1 MKALRARLLRDRWF
15 GRLTA
20 AAALLTALSL
30 LLVLGFLLVEVAP
43 LLDPRALPARLT
55 ASEQSSERVRAPTQ
69 ILLDSQGQWDA
80 TADAGTDTPLAPGWT
95 RLAPFDPG
103 AASEGEQCFEPNARR
118 WCVSVQARGSSTM
131 TPNTIV
137 LRIDGEPIEQAEL
150 IVGEVRNWLA
160 TSDGRAMLVSLHD
173 QRLLWISA
181 ARNRS
186 GALQL
191 LARPALTEPP
201 PSPVLA
207 LRLPGRSSEEL
218 LSLHAD
224 GRLGLIRPGTR
235 HWRELRGA
243 DPALLDGS
251 ARLYSGGTW
260 LARWQSD
267 RIEAFDLADA
277 IRPGLRDL
285 WRPQSRPGQPE
296 PGRLWQAQASGA
308 DASTHL
314 NLWPL
319 VFGSLKAALLGVLI
333 AIPLALGAAMHA
345 VQYRSAQL
353 RHRLKT
359 AVELCESVPTV
370 ILGLLA
376 LLWLAPWL
384 ERNLGLVLGAALGW
398 LMAFLWPARSQRSEL
413 SDLWRG
419 IGAARRALLGL
430 GGGALAGALIE
441 AQLPGG
447 QLTLALSTGWGIEYR
462 TFNGLVVG
470 LMVGLALTPG
480 LYSLADEALQ
490 ASPAGL
496 QEAALALGASRRDT
510 LFGLLL
516 PAAAPGLLAACL
528 IAFGRGLGET
538 LIVLMVSANT
548 PLTDLNPFSGL
559 RSISATLVL
568 EAPQAVPG
576 TLHYQAL
583 LLAALLLTLASV
595 AINLLA
601 RRWLHRKGPT

>member
-1 MKALRARLLRDRWF
+1 MNALRVRLLRDRWF

-43 LLDPRALPARLT
+43 LLDPRPLRPQLLAPQQAADQINAPEFIVLDAQGRLAPSPAG
-55 ASEQSSERVRAPTQ
+55 AAE
-69 ILLDSQGQWDA
+69 
-80 TADAGTDTPLAPGWT
+80 TPLPPGWT
-95 RLAPFDPG
+95 RLAAFDPG
-103 AASEGEQCFEPNARR
+103 TASNNEACFEPSVRR
-118 WCVSVQARGSSTM
+118 WCISLLLRGSVGPA
-131 TPNTIV
+131 PNTIV
-137 LRIDGEPIEQAEL
+137 LRIDGDPAEQAEL
-150 IVGEVRNWLA
+150 IVGAIRTWVPTA
-160 TSDGRAMLVSLHD
+160 DGRAMLISMLD
-173 QRLLWISA
+173 KRLLWVTA
-181 ARNRS
+181 ARDRA

-191 LARPALTEPP
+191 LAQPALSQPV

-218 LSLHAD
+218 ISLHDD
-224 GRLGLIRPGTR
+224 GRIGLVRPGTG
-235 HWRELRGA
+235 HWRELREA

-251 ARLYSGGTW
+251 TRLYSGGAR
-260 LARWQSD
+260 LALWQPGLVTVM
-267 RIEAFDLADA
+267 ELTDA
-277 IRPGLRDL
+277 TRPGLRDL

-296 PGRLWQAQASGA
+296 PGRLWQAQSSGA

-333 AIPLALGAAMHA
+333 AIPLALGAAIHV
-345 VQYRSAQL
+345 VQYRSALL

-359 AVELCESVPTV
+359 VVELFEAVPTV

-384 ERNLGLVLGAALGW
+384 ERNLGLVLGAGLGW
-398 LMAFLWPARSQRSEL
+398 LIAFLLPVASRRIGL
-413 SDLWRG
+413 TDLRRGVGALRRGLLGLG
-419 IGAARRALLGL
+419 IGAAVGTLV
-430 GGGALAGALIE
+430 E

-447 QLTLALSTGWGIEYR
+447 QLTDAMSTVWGIEYR

-470 LMVGLALTPG
+470 LMVGLALAPG

-516 PAAAPGLLAACL
+516 PAAAPGLVAACL

-538 LIVLMVSANT
+538 LIVLMVSGNT
-548 PLTDLNPFSGL
+548 PLTDLDPFSGL

-583 LLAALLLTLASV
+583 LLAALLLTLVSV

-601 RRWLHRKGPT
+601 RRWLRSQGPT

>member
-1 MKALRARLLRDRWF
+1 MKALRPRLLRDRWF

-20 AAALLTALSL
+20 TAAVLTALSL
-30 LLVLGFLLVEVAP
+30 LLVLGFLLLEVAP
-43 LLDPRALPARLT
+43 LLDPRGLRPQLLT
-55 ASEQSSERVRAPTQ
+55 AQPTAARTSPPAL
-69 ILLDSQGQWDA
+69 IVLDPQGQP
-80 TADAGTDTPLAPGWT
+80 TAIAEPGTDIMLAPGST
-95 RLAPFDPG
+95 RLTPFD
-103 AASEGEQCFEPNARR
+103 ASDSSGERCFDASPRR
-118 WCVSVQARGSSTM
+118 WCVSVLLRGSATGA
-131 TPNTIV
+131 PNTMA
-137 LRIDGEPIEQAEL
+137 LRIDGEPAEQAEL
-150 IVGEVRNWLA
+150 IVGTIGDWA
-160 TSDGRAMLVSLHD
+160 PTSGGRAMLVSLRD
-173 QRLLWISA
+173 ERLLWVSA
-181 ARNRS
+181 ARDRA
-186 GALQL
+186 GVLQL
-191 LARPALTEPP
+191 LAQPALRQSP
-201 PSPVLA
+201 PSPVRA
-207 LRLPGRSSEEL
+207 LRLPGRTSEEL
-218 LSLHAD
+218 ISLHAD
-224 GRLGLIRPGTR
+224 GRIGLIRPGTG
-235 HWRELRGA
+235 HWRELRGP
-243 DPALLDGS
+243 DPDLLDGT
-251 ARLYSGGTW
+251 ARLYSGGTR
-260 LARWQSD
+260 LARWQPGQ
-267 RIEAFDLADA
+267 IEVHDLVDA
-277 IRPGLRDL
+277 TRPGLRDL
-285 WRPQSRPGQPE
+285 WRPQSRPGQPT
-296 PGRLWQAQASGA
+296 PNRLWQAQASGA

-345 VQYRSAQL
+345 VQYRSAVL

-359 AVELCESVPTV
+359 AVELFEAVPTV

-384 ERNLGLVLGAALGW
+384 ERNLGLVAGAGLGW
-398 LMAFLWPARSQRSEL
+398 LIAFLLPMASRRSER
-413 SDLWRG
+413 SDLHR
-419 IGAARRALLGL
+419 GL
-430 GGGALAGALIE
+430 GALRQGLVGLGVGALVGTLVE

-447 QLTLALSTGWGIEYR
+447 QLTLALSAGWGIEYR

-516 PAAAPGLLAACL
+516 PAAAPGLVAACL

-538 LIVLMVSANT
+538 LIVLMVSGNT
-548 PLTDLNPFSGL
+548 PLTDMNPFSGL

-583 LLAALLLTLASV
+583 LLAALLLTLVSV
-595 AINLLA
+595 TINLLA
-601 RRWLHRKGPT
+601 RRWLRSQGPT